1 MANSVYFNC
10 ITSESAFR
18 VRFEAEEGKLFS
30 EVHHVAASEWGRDHL
45 FACRVIRRETLYNIL
60 PTLSEYVGFSDAKSS
75 PEISAF
81 LKGPDP
87 NYLSRSE
94 HGLIRDSGCS
104 LSLAQIWAAMGMI
117 RADKNIGTDNF
128 IENPGN
134 ESEDE
139 YHERAKRPRRNT
151 LQEDF
156 INSSMLQV
164 GSSSPQTDSFSSH
177 ATSSIGYIDRESHM
191 QLSSPEDETVRLA
204 SCVIRH
210 ILYYAPPQDSGNLQ
224 SVIEFRD
231 AKRRLSVKSPFL
243 KRKLVATDD
252 GGLCRR
258 VAQDNV
264 FSVDKERVA
273 ILEAKRHFQ
282 FLENGRP
289 IISDGCLAQM
299 TCEALVAR
307 LADPFAEL
315 GLGR

>member
-1 MANSVYFNC
+1 MADFAYFNC
-10 ITSESAFR
+10 INSESAFEA
-18 VRFEAEEGKLFS
+18 RFKAEEGKLFS

-45 FACRVIRRETLYNIL
+45 FACRVIRRETQYNIL
-60 PTLSEYVGFSDAKSS
+60 PILSEYVGISDLKSS

-81 LKGPDP
+81 LRGPDST
-87 NYLSRSE
+87 YLSQSE
-94 HGLIRDSGCS
+94 HGLVRDSGCS
-104 LSLAQIWAAMGMI
+104 LSLAQIWAAMRIIKSGKNT
-117 RADKNIGTDNF
+117 RTKNFVENIGC
-128 IENPGN
+128 

-139 YHERAKRPRRNT
+139 SHGRAKRPRRST

-156 INSSMLQV
+156 IDSSMLQV
-164 GSSSPQTDSFSSH
+164 GSSSPQADSFSSH
-177 ATSSIGYIDRESHM
+177 AASSIGYIDRESHM
-191 QLSSPEDETVRLA
+191 LLSSPEDETLRLA

-210 ILYYAPPQDSGNLQ
+210 ILYHAPPQDSGNLL

-243 KRKLVATDD
+243 RRKIVATDD

-258 VAQDNV
+258 VAQDND
-264 FSVDKERVA
+264 FRVDKERVA

-282 FLENGRP
+282 FLDNGRP

-315 GLGR
+315 ALGR